1 MTGILI
7 RGGAQACGGATPSL
21 FKLPAAQSLDI
32 LGQLDF
38 SIWAQEIASLLSN
51 CCQKGR
57 PQIKCFISKTIIFVS
72 VPQLLMPDYPTQVSS
87 KLPWVALCK
96 QFILEGLAARRLLKT
111 MHPGDFIDS

>member
-1 MTGILI
+1 MSPGRSSGNLHEHE
-7 RGGAQACGGATPSL
+7 GLVL

-38 SIWAQEIASLLSN
+38 SLWAQETASLLSS

-87 KLPWVALCK
+87 KLPWTEH
-96 QFILEGLAARRLLKT
+96 QNDILIFSLKAT
-111 MHPGDFIDS
+111 KHTQSG

>member
-7 RGGAQACGGATPSL
+7 RGGARACGGATPSL
-21 FKLPAAQSLDI
+21 FKLTAAQSLDI

-38 SIWAQEIASLLSN
+38 SLWAQETASLLSS

-96 QFILEGLAARRLLKT
+96 QFILEV
-111 MHPGDFIDS
+111 